1 VSPYVGTAA
10 GPLHHKLVA
19 ALAAPGAVVTG
30 GHQEGDACFVRKNQ
44 EKNMK
49 QVILSEGNNGI
60 GKLLSEKYHATWSHG
75 KNNSVRR

>member
-1 VSPYVGTAA
+1 VSPYVRTAA

-60 GKLLSEKYHATWSHG
+60 LGNCCR
-75 KNNSVRR
+75 KNTMEPWKKE